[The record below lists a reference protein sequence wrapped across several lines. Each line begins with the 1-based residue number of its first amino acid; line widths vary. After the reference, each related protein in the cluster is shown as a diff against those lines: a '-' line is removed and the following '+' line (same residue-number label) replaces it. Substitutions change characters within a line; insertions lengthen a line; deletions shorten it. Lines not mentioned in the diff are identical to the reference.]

1 MKNRMTLSTLSLLVL
16 GVFGYL
22 ATGYLNPTLVGVKT
36 KHLGG
41 GIYRET
47 TTSGYTDLF
56 GDSIVIEKSITGA
69 RNDAGEFQGDVTI
82 EEVRS
87 DGTHQMKETCHMV
100 YGLRHGKS
108 LTYIGNDSIPVQ
120 RCYDNGYLVK
130 CGGLTQTETRGASAF
145 EILDASYPWFL
156 IDENTAQ
163 AKALV
168 EDYLDAIEAR
178 LANQPVNPW
187 DFESYYSDVID
198 SLEEEGNYTWQEQ
211 FLEARYNPVGV
222 SLVKRFTYR
231 LALLDRYREGMKPS
245 GQIVKERY
253 PGLEADLLLFGA
265 TEEEI
270 ADFFADFDIRMAADG
285 PLDTQDPLF
294 IDSIDQRM
302 YRVLVAYLEE
312 GITST
317 EIQQFLAPPFNGS
330 IRPEKLKPFLL
341 GSDGLVA
348 SPADNGDMAF
358 AMVILMAVQ
367 FDSGDPVRAAVRK
380 AWFANHQEPMPPTLV
395 SQLVDDP
402 TTAGIEMR
410 GHIYEDGGADVLE
423 RGFVWDTT
431 YLPDL
436 EKAHVV
442 ALGSGTGEFTT
453 VLNGLEVG
461 KRYFA
466 RGYAVNQGGVAYG
479 NLFEFTV
486 QEISSVDGVDHRVAL
501 NLFPNPVRSELF
513 LRMEDIVPGP
523 VQIRVSDLQ
532 GRIVREEILG
542 NPGPD
547 GTVQLDVSALPQGA
561 YLLQVRSDGR
571 LGAQRFIKER

>member
-1 MKNRMTLSTLSLLVL
+1 MTLSILSLLVL
-16 GVFGYL
+16 GVFGFL
-22 ATGYLNPTLVGVKT
+22 ATGYINPTLMEVKT
-36 KHLGG
+36 DHLGG
-41 GIYRET
+41 GIYKET
-47 TTSGYTDLF
+47 ISTVYRNFG
-56 GDSIVIEKSITGA
+56 GDSIYVDRTYLGP
-69 RNDAGEFQGDVTI
+69 RNSAGEFHGDVTI

-87 DGTHQMKETCHMV
+87 DETAKVKEICHLV
-100 YGLRHGKS
+100 NGNRHGKS
-108 LTYIGNDSIPVQ
+108 LTYYGNDPKPLEL
-120 RCYDNGYLVK
+120 CYDNGLLVD
-130 CGGLTQTETRGASAF
+130 CDGLTLTETRGASAF
-145 EILDASYPWFL
+145 EILDASYPWFI

-168 EDYLDAIEAR
+168 KDYMDAIEAR
-178 LANQPVNPW
+178 LANQPVYPW
-187 DFESYYSDVID
+187 DFDSYYNDVID
-198 SLEEEGNYTWQEQ
+198 SLEEEGLYAWQEQ
-211 FLEARYNPVGV
+211 FLEARYNQIGV
-222 SLVKRFTYR
+222 ALIKRFPYR

-253 PGLEADLLLFGA
+253 PGLEADFTLFGA
-265 TEEEI
+265 TEEDI
-270 ADFFADFDIRMAADG
+270 AAFFSDFDIRMAAEG
-285 PLDTQDPLF
+285 PLDVQDPLF

-312 GITST
+312 GFTST

-330 IRPEKLKPFLL
+330 VRPDELKSFLL

-367 FDSGDPVRAAVRK
+367 FDSGDPVRASVRK
-380 AWFANHQEPMPPTLV
+380 AWFANHKEPMPPTLV
-395 SQLVDDP
+395 SQLLDDP
-402 TTAGIEMR
+402 ATPGIEMR

-431 YLPDL
+431 NLPDL
-436 EKAHVV
+436 DNAHIV
-442 ALGSGTGEFTT
+442 ALGSGTGEFATA
-453 VLNGLEVG
+453 LNGLEIG

-486 QEISSVDGVDHRVAL
+486 QEISSVNGVDHRVAL

-513 LRMEDIVPGP
+513 LRMEDIVAGT

-547 GTVQLDVSALPQGA
+547 GTVRLDVSTLPQGA
-561 YLLQVRSDGR
+561 YFLQVRSDGR
-571 LGAQRFIKER
+571 LGVQRFIKER